1 MVEEAATTKRKSIC
15 IGVYV
20 SPDMHNKLKKYSKE
34 SETMHGVKYTI
45 SDVVRLALKD
55 FFDKNK

>member
-1 MVEEAATTKRKSIC
+1 MIEKVATAKRQSIC

-20 SPDMHNKLKKYSKE
+20 SHEMHDRLKEYSKE
-34 SETMHGVKYTI
+34 SEKVHGVKYTL